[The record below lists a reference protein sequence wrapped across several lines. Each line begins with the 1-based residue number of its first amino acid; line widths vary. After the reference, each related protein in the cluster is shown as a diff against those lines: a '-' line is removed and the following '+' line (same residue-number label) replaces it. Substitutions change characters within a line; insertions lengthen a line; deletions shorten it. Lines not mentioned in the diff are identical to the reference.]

1 MDGAENSNPD
11 SYNVT
16 TGRIELKTAK
26 KTGFTFEGWYYGKE
40 CEGSPV
46 EAIAAASTGDRELF
60 AKWKE
65 NSYKIVF
72 HSNNGGDT
80 TSEQSFTYT
89 ESKALDTNSFKK
101 KEYLFTGWSLKAGQ
115 DAVYA
120 DGEVVSQLVP
130 DDNGIIHLY
139 AVWTPVRYR
148 IIYANMD
155 GAQNASEN
163 PDSFTVE
170 DDLLTLYEPAKAGY
184 TFEGW
189 YTDDAYNNKVT
200 APIKLKVGYEPIF
213 YAKWSVNSYVIT
225 FDSCLGDSVPTET
238 LDVIYDTAKN
248 LTLISDM
255 EGFERTGYTFEGW
268 AA

>member
-1 MDGAENSNPD
+1 
-11 SYNVT
+11 
-16 TGRIELKTAK
+16 
-26 KTGFTFEGWYYGKE
+26 
-40 CEGSPV
+40 
-46 EAIAAASTGDRELF
+46 
-60 AKWKE
+60 
-65 NSYKIVF
+65 
-72 HSNNGGDT
+72 
-80 TSEQSFTYT
+80 
-89 ESKALDTNSFKK
+89 
-101 KEYLFTGWSLKAGQ
+101 
-115 DAVYA
+115 
-120 DGEVVSQLVP
+120 
-130 DDNGIIHLY
+130 
-139 AVWTPVRYR
+139 
-148 IIYANMD
+148 MD

-238 LDVIYDTAKN
+238 LDMIYDTAKN

-255 EGFERTGYTFEGW
+255 EGFAIAGQTVLYDG
-268 AA
+268 AAEE